1 MPALRE
7 GGGGRAQGERLAQ
20 VGPWLVAVGAALVTT
35 VAFGM
40 YPVVATAYLFDR
52 LSPWFV
58 YE

>member
-1 MPALRE
+1 MGAP
-7 GGGGRAQGERLAQ
+7 RAGW
-20 VGPWLVAVGAALVTT
+20 PVARHVGAALVTT

-40 YPVVATAYLFDR
+40 YPEVVVIVATAYLFDR